1 MEPELLI
8 CDEAVSALDMILQ
21 KQILDLL
28 LNLQKSIGF
37 AYIMIS
43 HDARVAI
50 MNNGVFVDMVST
62 DRLAAQSENEFTHCL
77 LSSELHIAE
86 VS

>member
-1 MEPELLI
+1 
-8 CDEAVSALDMILQ
+8 MILQ

-43 HDARVAI
+43 HDARVIRHSCERVAI

-62 DRLAAQSENEFTHCL
+62 DRLAAQSENEFTHTAC
-77 LSSELHIAE
+77 
-86 VS
+86 